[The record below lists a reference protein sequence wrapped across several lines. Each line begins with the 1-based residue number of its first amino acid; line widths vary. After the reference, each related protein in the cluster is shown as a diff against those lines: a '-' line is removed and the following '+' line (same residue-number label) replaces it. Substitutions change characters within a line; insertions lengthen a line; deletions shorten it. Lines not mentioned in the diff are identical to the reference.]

1 MFRRPPR
8 SNRTDTLFPSTTP
21 SRSADR
27 VYFPARLVE
36 EALRSA
42 AREVLLAG
50 RTPAHDL
57 HLGGPRVYMGTGGQ
71 AVKILDLD
79 GKVRETR
86 LSDNYDI
93 GRPCDPLD
101 HLHFYMRPVAAR
113 DLATHQPDVNP
124 LSAWLDA
131 PPKPANAPPTPP
143 QQAP

>member
-27 VYFPARLVE
+27 VYIPARLVE
-36 EALRSA
+36 EALRQA

-86 LSDNYDI
+86 LRANYDI
-93 GRPCDPLD
+93 GRLCA
-101 HLHFYMRPVAAR
+101 HLAHHNLSMTPVGAR
-113 DLATHQPDVNP
+113 A
-124 LSAWLDA
+124 
-131 PPKPANAPPTPP
+131 PP
-143 QQAP
+143 QQHTAWNPH